1 MNWLSLLGL
10 DAFVARWK
18 AAGLEGA
25 IAAQD
30 RLELAHLEWQD
41 QKKRLVQLL
50 VLAIGVSALTVV
62 ALVVLSVAL
71 MVQFWD
77 TDHRTMVAWIV
88 AGVWVVGWGGAL
100 AALISIATAS
110 AEAFAF
116 TRRELVRDWHEIKE
130 RV

>member
-18 AAGLEGA
+18 GAGLEGA

-116 TRRELVRDWHEIKE
+116 TRRELLRDWHDIKE
-130 RV
+130 RL

>member
-116 TRRELVRDWHEIKE
+116 TRRELLRDLHDIKE
-130 RV
+130 RL

>member
-10 DAFVARWK
+10 EALVARWQ

-25 IAAQD
+25 IAVQD
-30 RLELAHLEWQD
+30 RLELAHMEWQD

-50 VLAIGVSALTVV
+50 VLVVGVAGLTVV
-62 ALVVLSVAL
+62 ALV
-71 MVQFWD
+71 VQFWD
-77 TDHRTMVAWIV
+77 TDHRNMVAWIV
-88 AGVWVVGWGGAL
+88 AGVWMLGWVGAL
-100 AALISIATAS
+100 AALISIATTS